1 MSFFGRKEIAAL
13 KAELA
18 KKEQEIES
26 IKELL
31 TDVKIKAEQNEEHSE
46 CRYYMLREKLA
57 QDRKLTESIY
67 VRKYHFMS
75 MCEYKLYKLLCEVSI
90 SEKLKKYGLIVFAQV
105 RLADIVRLRENT
117 IEDFK
122 KHIKFYVN
130 GTEKTN
136 RNKEQVYS
144 AMENLGLNDDD
155 SYKQTFLYP
164 LMRSHVDFL
173 ICRPLN
179 KNLTPL
185 MVIELFGEEHFDYK
199 NKKLQSNDEFK
210 KLLFEAIKVSFDN
223 SVTNEAIKEA
233 SKDENKRDA
242 LKLEFEGK
250 ILGSIR
256 DDSERIAKS
265 SKKHNEEN
273 YN

>member
-18 KKEQEIES
+18 EKERELDS

-31 TDVKIKAEQNEEHSE
+31 ADVKGKTEQNNSE
-46 CRYYMLREKLA
+46 CRYYTLREELVR
-57 QDRKLTESIY
+57 DRKLTESIY
-67 VRKYHFMS
+67 VRKYNFMS
-75 MCEYKLYKLLCEVSI
+75 WYEYELYKLLCKVSV
-90 SEKLKKYGLIVFAQV
+90 SEKLKKYGLTVFAQV
-105 RLADIVRLRENT
+105 RLADIVRLRESTLEN
-117 IEDFK
+117 FK
-122 KHIKFYVN
+122 KNINFSVN

-136 RNKEQVYS
+136 HYKEKVYS
-144 AMENLGLNDDD
+144 AMESLGLNDDD

-164 LMRSHVDFL
+164 LMRSHIDFL
-173 ICRPLN
+173 ICRSLN
-179 KNLTPL
+179 KNLSPL

-223 SVTNEAIKEA
+223 SITNEAIKEA
-233 SKDENKRDA
+233 SKDENKWDT

-256 DDSERIAKS
+256 DDSERVAKS
-265 SKKHNEEN
+265 SKKYNEEN